1 MTTERNTKP
10 RLRRDS
16 AAEYVRQKH
25 GISCTAGYLAK
36 LACMGGGPVFHKLDN
51 RWVLYAEADLDAWAE
66 GRISGPL
73 QKAKAPS
80 ALETQAA

>member
-1 MTTERNTKP
+1 
-10 RLRRDS
+10 
-16 AAEYVRQKH
+16 
-25 GISCTAGYLAK
+25 
-36 LACMGGGPVFHKLDN
+36 MGGGPVFHKLDN